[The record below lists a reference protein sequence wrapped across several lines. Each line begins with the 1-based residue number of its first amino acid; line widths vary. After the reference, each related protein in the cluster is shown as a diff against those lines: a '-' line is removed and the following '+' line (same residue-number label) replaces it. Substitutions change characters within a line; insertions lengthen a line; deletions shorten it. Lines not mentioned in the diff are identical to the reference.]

1 MIIPIADLTEETL
14 LNIIEG
20 FVLREGTEYGE
31 SDVSLEDKVQQVLAQ
46 LKLGDVLLVYSEL
59 HETVNIIP
67 KQKLGEFESSE
78 DQQKV
83 E

>member
-1 MIIPIADLTEETL
+1 MIIPINDLAEETL

-31 SDVSLEDKVQQVLAQ
+31 AEVSLQDKVHQVLSQ
-46 LKLGDVLLVYSEL
+46 LKMGEILLVYSEL

-67 KQKLGEFESSE
+67 KQQLGEFEQSE
-78 DQQKV
+78 KQTD
-83 E
+83 

>member
-1 MIIPIADLTEETL
+1 MIIPIADLTQETL

-31 SDVSLEDKVQQVLAQ
+31 ADVSLEDKVQQVLAQ
-46 LKLGDVLLVYSEL
+46 LTLGDVLLVYSEL

-67 KQKLGEFESSE
+67 KQQLGEFERSE
-78 DQQKV
+78 TQEQ
-83 E
+83 

>member
-1 MIIPIADLTEETL
+1 MIIPITDLTEETL

-20 FVLREGTEYGE
+20 FVLREGTEYGAA
-31 SDVSLEDKVQQVLAQ
+31 DISLAEKVQQVLAQ
-46 LKLGDVLLVYSEL
+46 LTLGDVLLVYSEL

-67 KQKLGEFESSE
+67 KQQLGDFELSE
-78 DQQKV
+78 AQ

>member
-1 MIIPIADLTEETL
+1 MIIPISDLSKDTL

-31 SDVSLEDKVQQVLAQ
+31 ADVSLEDKVQQVLVQ
-46 LKLGDVLLVYSEL
+46 LTLGEVLLVYSEL

-67 KQKLGEFESSE
+67 KQQLGEYELSE
-78 DQQKV
+78 T
-83 E
+83 

>member
-1 MIIPIADLTEETL
+1 MIIPIADLTQDTL

-31 SDVSLEDKVQQVLAQ
+31 ADVSLQNKVQQVLAQ
-46 LKLGDVLLVYSEL
+46 LELGEVLLVYSEL

-67 KQKLGEFESSE
+67 KQQLGEFELS
-78 DQQKV
+78 QTQ
-83 E
+83 

>member
-1 MIIPIADLTEETL
+1 MIIPIADLSEETL

-31 SDVSLEDKVQQVLAQ
+31 ADVSLEDKVQQVLAQ
-46 LKLGDVLLVYSEL
+46 LTSGDVLLVYSEL

-67 KQKLGEFESSE
+67 KQQLGEFEILNANE
-78 DQQKV
+78 
-83 E
+83 

>member
-1 MIIPIADLTEETL
+1 MIIKIADLSEEIL

-31 SDVSLEDKVQQVLAQ
+31 ADVSLADKVQQVLAQ
-46 LKLGDVLLVYSEL
+46 LRLGEVLLVYSEL

-67 KQKLGEFESSE
+67 KQQLGEFELSE
-78 DQQKV
+78 TQ
-83 E
+83 

>member
-1 MIIPIADLTEETL
+1 MIIPITDLTQDTL

-31 SDVSLEDKVQQVLAQ
+31 ADVSLENKVQQVLIQ

-67 KQKLGEFESSE
+67 KQQLGEFELSE
-78 DQQKV
+78 TQQQ
-83 E
+83 

>member
-1 MIIPIADLTEETL
+1 MIVPIADVTKETL

-31 SDVSLEDKVQQVLAQ
+31 ADVSLEDKVQQVLAQ
-46 LKLGDVLLVYSEL
+46 LKSGDVLLVYSEL

-67 KQKLGEFESSE
+67 KQQLGEFELSE
-78 DQQKV
+78 NQQ
-83 E
+83 

>member
-1 MIIPIADLTEETL
+1 MIIPISDLTEDTL

-20 FVLREGTEYGE
+20 FVLREGTEYGAD
-31 SDVSLEDKVQQVLAQ
+31 DVSLKDKVQQVLAQ

-67 KQKLGEFESSE
+67 KQQLGEFELSE
-78 DQQKV
+78 TQQQ
-83 E
+83 

>member
-1 MIIPIADLTEETL
+1 MIIPIADLTKETL

-31 SDVSLEDKVQQVLAQ
+31 ADVSLEDKVQQVLTQ
-46 LKLGDVLLVYSEL
+46 LTLGDVLLVYSEL

-67 KQKLGEFESSE
+67 KQQLGDFELSE
-78 DQQKV
+78 SQQ
-83 E
+83 

>member
-1 MIIPIADLTEETL
+1 MIIPIADLTQDTL

-31 SDVSLEDKVQQVLAQ
+31 ADVSLQNKVQQVLAQ
-46 LKLGDVLLVYSEL
+46 LTIGEVLLVYSEL

-67 KQKLGEFESSE
+67 KQQLGEFELSE
-78 DQQKV
+78 TQQS
-83 E
+83 

>member
-1 MIIPIADLTEETL
+1 MIIPIADLSEDAV

-31 SDVSLEDKVQQVLAQ
+31 ADVSLQQKVQQVLTQ
-46 LKLGDVLLVYSEL
+46 LTSGEVLLVYSEL

-67 KQKLGEFESSE
+67 KQQLGEFELSE
-78 DQQKV
+78 TPQQ
-83 E
+83 

>member
-1 MIIPIADLTEETL
+1 LIIQITDLTEDVL

-31 SDVSLEDKVQQVLAQ
+31 ADVSLSEKVQQVLAQ
-46 LKLGDVLLVYSEL
+46 LRLGDVLLVYSEL

-67 KQKLGEFESSE
+67 KQQLGEFELSE
-78 DQQKV
+78 NVQQ
-83 E
+83 